1 MRELNKQDM
10 IDVLYG
16 CTVLG
21 TGGGGP
27 LADGLALMEEH
38 FEKNETL
45 KLITLDELPDD
56 EYVVTP
62 YSCGAPSAKANPKFA
77 GMSTSKIAPSV
88 LAAQALEETLG
99 KKYMQ

>member
-10 IDVLYG
+10 IDLLYG
-16 CTVLG
+16 CAVLG

-27 LADGLALMEEH
+27 LADGLALLEEH
-38 FEKNETL
+38 FEKGKTL

-62 YSCGAPSAKANPKFA
+62 YGCGAGNAWSRAAY
-77 GMSTSKIAPSV
+77 SSSVRITSFT
-88 LAAQALEETLG
+88 AQF
-99 KKYMQ
+99 